1 MVEWMEGVES
11 NFLFR
16 EEELI
21 IICENLVYKV
31 KEFDKEKNGI
41 LEVMELF
48 VKYIK
53 EFEIVIMDEKE
64 NLKEFEGQLDDE

>member
-1 MVEWMEGVES
+1 MEGVES

-64 NLKEFEGQLDDE
+64 NLKEFEG